1 MNERAKL
8 LYILWSFICILYILN
23 YILVQ
28 DPLRSWG
35 YSDWRIAI
43 FIVFVVK
50 VHYILQKKEMMESY
64 IISELD
70 NKWVIKCLR
79 FSQVITG
86 ALSTDV

>member
-1 MNERAKL
+1 MV
-8 LYILWSFICILYILN
+8 LYMYIVYLDTVTD
-23 YILVQ
+23 IF
-28 DPLRSWG
+28 
-35 YSDWRIAI
+35 AI

-50 VHYILQKKEMMESY
+50 VHYILQKKEMMEGYS
-64 IISELD
+64 ISELD